1 MNRQK
6 VRKKML
12 KFAILGYPI
21 GHSISPQI
29 HKAGFA
35 SLGIDADYEI
45 LETAPENLIDRI
57 RDIKVNDYAGVNVT
71 IPLKVKVAMFVDEV
85 DKNADLAGAINTIK
99 IGADKTLS
107 GYNTDI
113 IGFKSPLPP
122 SLAGKEVTILGTG
135 GASRAVTVACT
146 ELGVK
151 KVNFYTRNIPNAL
164 DFVKFFREL
173 APQIEF
179 TLNQIETL
187 NDLSTTDLLVNATPI
202 GMKGHSADST
212 PVDKRVLATLP
223 KDAIVYDIVY
233 NPTETVLLEDA
244 HHLGLQ
250 TISGLD
256 MLVAQ
261 AVAAQKIWFGRTPD
275 FEKMKLAGERAL
287 SSYKIDYM

>member
-1 MNRQK
+1 
-6 VRKKML
+6 ML

-29 HKAGFA
+29 HKAGFE

-57 RDIKVNDYAGVNVT
+57 RDLKINDYAGVNVT
-71 IPLKVKVAMFVDEV
+71 IPLKVKIAIFVDEV

-99 IGADKTLS
+99 ISADKTIS

-113 IGFKSPLPP
+113 TGFKSPLPP

-135 GASRAVTVACT
+135 GASRAATVACT

-151 KVNFYTRNIPNAL
+151 KINFYTRNIPNAL

-173 APQIEF
+173 SPQIEF

-187 NDLSTTDLLVNATPI
+187 KDLSSTDMLVNTTPI
-202 GMKGHSADST
+202 GMKGHSADRS
-212 PVDKRVLATLP
+212 PVDKKVLATMQ
-223 KDAIVYDIVY
+223 KNAIVYDIVY

-275 FEKMKLAGERAL
+275 FEKMKIAGERAL

>member
-1 MNRQK
+1 
-6 VRKKML
+6 ML

-29 HKAGFA
+29 HKAGFE

-45 LETAPENLIDRI
+45 LETAPENLVDRI
-57 RDIKVNDYAGVNVT
+57 RDLKIYGYSGVNVT
-71 IPLKVKVAMFVDEV
+71 IPLKVKIAIFVDEV

-99 IGADKTLS
+99 IGTDKTLY

-113 IGFKSPLPP
+113 TGFKFPLPP
-122 SLAGKEVTILGTG
+122 SLEGKEVTILGTG

-151 KVNFYTRNIPNAL
+151 KINFYTRNIPNAL

-173 APQIEF
+173 APHIEF

-187 NDLSTTDLLVNATPI
+187 KDLSTTDMLVNTTPI
-202 GMKGHSADST
+202 GMKGHSADRS
-212 PVDKRVLATLP
+212 PVEKRVLETLP
-223 KDAIVYDIVY
+223 KSAIVYDIVY

-275 FEKMKLAGERAL
+275 FEKMKIAGERAL

>member
-1 MNRQK
+1 
-6 VRKKML
+6 ML

-45 LETAPENLIDRI
+45 LETAPENLIDR
-57 RDIKVNDYAGVNVT
+57 VNFLKKEGYAGVNVT
-71 IPLKVKVAMFVDEV
+71 IPLKVKIAMFVDEV

-99 IGADKTLS
+99 INADKNLS
-107 GYNTDI
+107 GFNTDI
-113 IGFKSPLPP
+113 TGFKFPLPP
-122 SLAGKEVTILGTG
+122 TLAGKEVTILGTG

-151 KVNFYTRNIPNAL
+151 KINFYTRNIPNAL
-164 DFVKFFREL
+164 DFVNFFREL

-187 NDLSTTDLLVNATPI
+187 KDLSTTDLLVNTTPI
-202 GMKGHSADST
+202 GMKGHSADRSPT
-212 PVDKRVLATLP
+212 DTKVLETLP
-223 KDAIVYDIVY
+223 KDATVYDIVY
-233 NPTETVLLEDA
+233 NPPETILLEKA
-244 HHLGLQ
+244 YHLGLK

-287 SSYKIDYM
+287 SSYKIDFM

>member
-1 MNRQK
+1 
-6 VRKKML
+6 ML

-29 HKAGFA
+29 HKAGFE

-45 LETAPENLIDRI
+45 LETAPENLVDRI
-57 RDIKVNDYAGVNVT
+57 RDLKINVYAGVNVT
-71 IPLKVKVAMFVDEV
+71 IPLKVKIAIFVDEV

-99 IGADKTLS
+99 IGPDKTIY

-113 IGFKSPLPP
+113 TGFKSPLPL
-122 SLAGKEVTILGTG
+122 SLEGKEVTILGTG
-135 GASRAVTVACT
+135 GASRAVTVACI
-146 ELGVK
+146 ELGAK
-151 KVNFYTRNIPNAL
+151 KINFYTRNIPNAL

-173 APQIEF
+173 APQTEF

-187 NDLSTTDLLVNATPI
+187 KDLSTTNLLVNTTPI
-202 GMKGHSADST
+202 GMKGHSADKS
-212 PVDKRVLATLP
+212 PVNGKVLETLP

-233 NPTETVLLEDA
+233 NPTETVLLESA
-244 HHLGLQ
+244 RHLGLQ

-287 SSYKIDYM
+287 SSYKIDYI

>member
-1 MNRQK
+1 
-6 VRKKML
+6 ML

-21 GHSISPQI
+21 GHSVSPQI
-29 HKAGFA
+29 HKAGFQ
-35 SLGIDADYEI
+35 SLGIEADYEI

-57 RDIKVNDYAGVNVT
+57 RDLKINGYAGVNVT
-71 IPLKVKVAMFVDEV
+71 IPLKVKIAIFVDEV

-99 IGADKTLS
+99 INPDQSFS
-107 GYNTDI
+107 GFNTDI
-113 IGFKSPLPP
+113 TGFKSALTSPEL
-122 SLAGKEVTILGTG
+122 LKAKEVTILGTG

-146 ELGVK
+146 QLGVK

-173 APQIEF
+173 APQTEF

-187 NDLSTTDLLVNATPI
+187 KDLSTTDLLVNATPI
-202 GMKGHSADST
+202 GMKGHSADRS
-212 PVDKRVLATLP
+212 PVDKKVLETLQKNAT
-223 KDAIVYDIVY
+223 VYDIVY
-233 NPTETVLLEDA
+233 NPTETVLLEHA
-244 HHLGLQ
+244 HHLGLK

-261 AVAAQKIWFGRTPD
+261 AVEAQKIWFGQTPD

>member
-1 MNRQK
+1 MKQK
-6 VRKKML
+6 KEQKKML

-29 HKAGFA
+29 HKAGFE
-35 SLGIDADYEI
+35 SLGINAEYEI
-45 LETAPENLIDRI
+45 LETAPENLVDRI
-57 RDIKVNDYAGVNVT
+57 RYLKINDYAGVNVT
-71 IPLKVKVAMFVDEV
+71 IPLKVKIAMFVDEV
-85 DKNADLAGAINTIK
+85 DQNADLAGAINTIK
-99 IGADKTLS
+99 INADKTIS

-122 SLAGKEVTILGTG
+122 SLEGKEVTILGTG

-146 ELGVK
+146 QLGVK

-164 DFVKFFREL
+164 EFVKFFREL
-173 APQIEF
+173 VPQTEF

-187 NDLSTTDLLVNATPI
+187 KDLSTTDLLVNTTPI

-212 PVDKRVLATLP
+212 PVDKKVLATLP
-223 KDAIVYDIVY
+223 NDAIVYDIVY
-233 NPTETVLLEDA
+233 NPTETVLLQDA

>member
-1 MNRQK
+1 
-6 VRKKML
+6 ML

-29 HKAGFA
+29 HKAGFE
-35 SLGIDADYEI
+35 SLGINAEYEI
-45 LETAPENLIDRI
+45 LETAPENLVDRI
-57 RDIKVNDYAGVNVT
+57 RYLKINDYAGVNVT
-71 IPLKVKVAMFVDEV
+71 IPLKVKIAMFVDEV
-85 DKNADLAGAINTIK
+85 DQNADLAGAINTIK
-99 IGADKTLS
+99 INADKTIS

-122 SLAGKEVTILGTG
+122 SLEGKEVTILGTG

-146 ELGVK
+146 QLGVK

-164 DFVKFFREL
+164 EFVKFFREL
-173 APQIEF
+173 VPQTEF

-187 NDLSTTDLLVNATPI
+187 KDLSTTDLLVNTTPI

-212 PVDKRVLATLP
+212 PVDKKVLATLP
-223 KDAIVYDIVY
+223 NDAIVYDIVY
-233 NPTETVLLEDA
+233 NPTETVLLQDA

>member
-1 MNRQK
+1 
-6 VRKKML
+6 ML

-29 HKAGFA
+29 HKAGFE
-35 SLGIDADYEI
+35 SLGIEADYEI
-45 LETAPENLIDRI
+45 LETAPENLVDRI
-57 RDIKVNDYAGVNVT
+57 RDLKINDYAGVNVT
-71 IPLKVKVAMFVDEV
+71 IPLKVKIAIFVDEV
-85 DKNADLAGAINTIK
+85 DPNADLAGAINTIK

-122 SLAGKEVTILGTG
+122 SLDGKEVTILGTG

-146 ELGVK
+146 QLGVK

-187 NDLSTTDLLVNATPI
+187 KDLSTTDLLVNTTPI
-202 GMKGHSADST
+202 GMKGHSADQS
-212 PVDKRVLATLP
+212 PVDKKVLETLSKTAT
-223 KDAIVYDIVY
+223 VYDIVY

-244 HHLGLQ
+244 HHLGLK

-287 SSYKIDYM
+287 SNYKIDYI

>member
-1 MNRQK
+1 
-6 VRKKML
+6 ML

-29 HKAGFA
+29 HKAGFQ
-35 SLGIDADYEI
+35 SLGIEAEYEI

-57 RDIKVNDYAGVNVT
+57 RDLKINDYTGVNVT
-71 IPLKVKVAMFVDEV
+71 IPLKVKIALFADEV

-99 IGADKTLS
+99 IGADKTIY

-113 IGFKSPLPP
+113 AGFKSPLPP
-122 SLAGKEVTILGTG
+122 SLADKEVTILGTG

-146 ELGVK
+146 QLGVK
-151 KVNFYTRNIPNAL
+151 KINFYTRNIPNAL

-187 NDLSTTDLLVNATPI
+187 KELSTTDMLVNTTPI
-202 GMKGHSADST
+202 GMKGHSADRS
-212 PVDKRVLATLP
+212 PVDKKVLETLP
-223 KDAIVYDIVY
+223 KTAIVYDIVY
-233 NPTETVLLEDA
+233 NPIETVLQQDA
-244 HHLGLQ
+244 HHLGLH

-261 AVAAQKIWFGRTPD
+261 AVEAQKIWFGRTPD

-287 SSYKIDYM
+287 TSYKIDYL

>member
-1 MNRQK
+1 
-6 VRKKML
+6 ML

-29 HKAGFA
+29 HKAGFE

-45 LETAPENLIDRI
+45 LETAPENLVERI
-57 RDIKVNDYAGVNVT
+57 RDLKINDYAGVNVT
-71 IPLKVKVAMFVDEV
+71 IPLKVKIAIFVDEV

-99 IGADKTLS
+99 IGADKTLY

-113 IGFKSPLPP
+113 TGFKSPLPP
-122 SLAGKEVTILGTG
+122 SLEGKEVTILGTG

-151 KVNFYTRNIPNAL
+151 KINFYTRNIPNAL

-187 NDLSTTDLLVNATPI
+187 KDLSTTDMLVNTTPI
-202 GMKGHSADST
+202 GMKGHSADRS
-212 PVDKRVLATLP
+212 PVEKRVLETLP
-223 KDAIVYDIVY
+223 KSAIVYDIVY

-275 FEKMKLAGERAL
+275 FEKMKIAGERAL

>member
-1 MNRQK
+1 MKQK
-6 VRKKML
+6 KEQKKML

-29 HKAGFA
+29 HKAGFE
-35 SLGIDADYEI
+35 SLGINAEYEI
-45 LETAPENLIDRI
+45 LETAPENLVDRI
-57 RDIKVNDYAGVNVT
+57 RYLKINDYAGVNVT
-71 IPLKVKVAMFVDEV
+71 IPLKVKIAMFVDEV
-85 DKNADLAGAINTIK
+85 DQNADLAGAINTIK
-99 IGADKTLS
+99 INADKTIS

-122 SLAGKEVTILGTG
+122 SLEGKEVTILGTG

-146 ELGVK
+146 QLGVK

-164 DFVKFFREL
+164 EFVKFFREL
-173 APQIEF
+173 APQTEF

-187 NDLSTTDLLVNATPI
+187 KDLSTTDLLVNTTPI

-212 PVDKRVLATLP
+212 PVDKKVLATLP
-223 KDAIVYDIVY
+223 NDAIVYDIVY
-233 NPTETVLLEDA
+233 NPTETILLQDA

-261 AVAAQKIWFGRTPD
+261 AVAAQKIWFGQTPD

>member
-1 MNRQK
+1 
-6 VRKKML
+6 ML

-21 GHSISPQI
+21 GHSVSPQI

-45 LETAPENLIDRI
+45 LETAPENLIERI
-57 RDIKVNDYAGVNVT
+57 DFLKKEGYAGVNVT
-71 IPLKVKVAMFVDEV
+71 IPLKVKIAMFVEEV

-99 IGADKTLS
+99 INADKSLS
-107 GYNTDI
+107 GFNTDI
-113 IGFKSPLPP
+113 TGFKSALTCPLQ
-122 SLAGKEVTILGTG
+122 GKEVTILGTG
-135 GASRAVTVACT
+135 GAARAVTVACT

-164 DFVKFFREL
+164 EFVKFFREL

-187 NDLSTTDLLVNATPI
+187 KELPTTDLLVNTTPI

-212 PVDKRVLATLP
+212 PVNKKVLTTLP
-223 KDAIVYDIVY
+223 KHAVVYDIVY
-233 NPTETVLLEDA
+233 NPTETILLEDA
-244 HHLGLQ
+244 HHLGFQ

-261 AVAAQKIWFGRTPD
+261 AVAAQKIWFGATPD

-287 SSYKIDYM
+287 ASYHIDYM

>member
-1 MNRQK
+1 
-6 VRKKML
+6 ML

-29 HKAGFA
+29 HKAGFE
-35 SLGIDADYEI
+35 SLGIEADYEA

-57 RDIKVNDYAGVNVT
+57 RDLKINDYAGVNVT
-71 IPLKVKVAMFVDEV
+71 IPLKVKIAIFVDDV

-99 IGADKTLS
+99 IGTDKTLS

-113 IGFKSPLPP
+113 IGFKSPLPA
-122 SLAGKEVTILGTG
+122 SLEGKEVTILGTG

-146 ELGVK
+146 QLGVK

-187 NDLSTTDLLVNATPI
+187 KDLSTTDLLVNTTPI
-202 GMKGHSADST
+202 GMKGHSADRS
-212 PVDKRVLATLP
+212 PVEKKVLETLP
-223 KDAIVYDIVY
+223 KTATVYDIVY
-233 NPTETVLLEDA
+233 NPIETVLQQDAQALEL
-244 HHLGLQ
+244 H

-261 AVAAQKIWFGRTPD
+261 AVAAQEIWFGRTPD